1 MSASANANDLAN
13 DLAIVRTVA
22 DLRRAVADLRKAGR
36 TIGLVPT
43 MGALHEGHVS
53 LVKGALDRGDVPVTS
68 IFVNPTQFGPKED
81 FSAYPRD
88 EEGDF
93 ARLREAGCRIAY
105 APTKDEMYPGEQLT
119 TVTVAGITDGLCGP
133 LRPGHFQG
141 VATVVA
147 KLLLMAMPDR
157 AYFGEKD
164 YQQLQVIKRM
174 VRDLAMPFE
183 IVGMPTVRE
192 RDGLAMS
199 SRNRYL
205 SAEERTRAL
214 GMYRQLVDGRRHGAR
229 RQEVLLRGHGRS
241 VPGAA
246 RRRLRHRRVFHRR
259 RCRQPEAARARH
271 GAGPRH
277 RRRPPRSHAP
287 DRQPGCL
294 SKSSLP
300 SCWSCRRPGRPW
312 RAVGRHG
319 HGSPWRALPASFSGL
334 AETRS
339 AHLTASHQ

>member
-1 MSASANANDLAN
+1 MNTPIDHGL
-13 DLAIVRTVA
+13 LVVRSVA
-22 DLRRAVADLRKAGR
+22 DLRRAVAGYRKAGR

-53 LVKGALDRGDVPVTS
+53 LVKGALARGDVPVTS

-93 ARLREAGCRIAY
+93 AKLREAGCRIVF
-105 APTKDEMYPGEQLT
+105 APTKEEMYPGEQLT

-147 KLLLMAMPDR
+147 KLMLMAMPDR
-157 AYFGEKD
+157 AFFGEKD

-174 VRDLAMPFE
+174 VQDLAMPFE

-192 RDGLAMS
+192 ADGLAMS

-205 SAEERTRAL
+205 SAAERTVAL
-214 GMYRQLVDGRRHGAR
+214 GMYRQLVKVADTVRDGKISCSEAAAAASQALRDGGFDIVEYFTVVDAENLKPLEHVAGPAR
-229 RQEVLLRGHGRS
+229 VIS
-241 VPGAA
+241 AA
-246 RRRLRHRRVFHRR
+246 RLGRTRLI
-259 RCRQPEAARARH
+259 
-271 GAGPRH
+271 
-277 RRRPPRSHAP
+277 
-287 DRQPGCL
+287 DNL
-294 SKSSLP
+294 
-300 SCWSCRRPGRPW
+300 
-312 RAVGRHG
+312 AV
-319 HGSPWRALPASFSGL
+319 
-334 AETRS
+334 
-339 AHLTASHQ
+339 

>member
-1 MSASANANDLAN
+1 MSAVNQVNTSSDPIEDTGL
-13 DLAIVRTVA
+13 LVVRTVA
-22 DLRRAVADLRKAGR
+22 DLRRCVAEFRKAGR

-93 ARLREAGCRIAY
+93 AKLREAGCRIAY
-105 APTKDEMYPGEQLT
+105 APSKEEMYPGEQLT

-192 RDGLAMS
+192 ADGLAMS

-205 SAEERTRAL
+205 STEERAKAL
-214 GMYRQLVDGRRHGAR
+214 GLYRQLVTVADAVRDGKKSCTEATAAASQALRDGGFDIIEYFTVVDAESLKPLERVAGPAR
-229 RQEVLLRGHGRS
+229 VIS
-241 VPGAA
+241 AA
-246 RRRLRHRRVFHRR
+246 RLGRTRLI
-259 RCRQPEAARARH
+259 
-271 GAGPRH
+271 
-277 RRRPPRSHAP
+277 
-287 DRQPGCL
+287 DNL
-294 SKSSLP
+294 
-300 SCWSCRRPGRPW
+300 
-312 RAVGRHG
+312 AV
-319 HGSPWRALPASFSGL
+319 
-334 AETRS
+334 
-339 AHLTASHQ
+339 

>member
-1 MSASANANDLAN
+1 VLNQRIMSEAANEH

-22 DLRRAVADLRKAGR
+22 ELRRCVAEFRKAGR

-53 LVKGALDRGDVPVTS
+53 LVKGAIDRGDVPVTS

-93 ARLREAGCRIAY
+93 AKLREAGCRIAY
-105 APTKDEMYPGEQLT
+105 APSKDEMYPGEQLT

-141 VATVVA
+141 VATVVS

-192 RDGLAMS
+192 ADGLAMS

-205 SAEERTRAL
+205 SAEERVKAL
-214 GMYRQLVDGRRHGAR
+214 GMYPQLVTVADTVRDGKASCAEATAAASQALRDGGFDIVEYFTVVDAESLQPLERVAGPAR
-229 RQEVLLRGHGRS
+229 VIA
-241 VPGAA
+241 AA
-246 RRRLRHRRVFHRR
+246 RLGRTRLI
-259 RCRQPEAARARH
+259 
-271 GAGPRH
+271 
-277 RRRPPRSHAP
+277 
-287 DRQPGCL
+287 DNL
-294 SKSSLP
+294 
-300 SCWSCRRPGRPW
+300 
-312 RAVGRHG
+312 AV
-319 HGSPWRALPASFSGL
+319 
-334 AETRS
+334 
-339 AHLTASHQ
+339 

>member
-1 MSASANANDLAN
+1 MSAVNQVNTSSDPIEDTGL
-13 DLAIVRTVA
+13 LVVRTVA
-22 DLRRAVADLRKAGR
+22 DLRRCVAEFRKAGR

-93 ARLREAGCRIAY
+93 AKLREAGCRIAY
-105 APTKDEMYPGEQLT
+105 APSKEEMYPGEQLT

-147 KLLLMAMPDR
+147 KLLLVAMPDR

-192 RDGLAMS
+192 ADGLAMS

-205 SAEERTRAL
+205 STEERAKAL
-214 GMYRQLVDGRRHGAR
+214 GLYRQLVTVADAVRDGKKSCTEATAAASQALRDGGFDIIEYFTVVDAESLKPLERVAGPAR
-229 RQEVLLRGHGRS
+229 VIA
-241 VPGAA
+241 AA
-246 RRRLRHRRVFHRR
+246 RLGRTRLI
-259 RCRQPEAARARH
+259 
-271 GAGPRH
+271 
-277 RRRPPRSHAP
+277 
-287 DRQPGCL
+287 DNL
-294 SKSSLP
+294 
-300 SCWSCRRPGRPW
+300 
-312 RAVGRHG
+312 AV
-319 HGSPWRALPASFSGL
+319 
-334 AETRS
+334 
-339 AHLTASHQ
+339 

>member
-1 MSASANANDLAN
+1 MIAKVPRQFHSGEYRLMIKDSQPQERGLAV
-13 DLAIVRTVA
+13 VRTVA
-22 DLRRAVADLRKAGR
+22 ELRKAVSAFR
-36 TIGLVPT
+36 TAGHTVGLVPT

-53 LVKGALDRGDVPVTS
+53 LVKGALERGDVPVTS

-93 ARLREAGCRIAY
+93 DKLRDAGCRIAF
-105 APTKDEMYPGEQLT
+105 APSKDEMYRGEQLT

-141 VATVVA
+141 VATVVS

-174 VRDLAMPFE
+174 VSDLSMPFE

-192 RDGLAMS
+192 ADGLAMS

-205 SAEERTRAL
+205 SAEERTKAL
-214 GMYRQLVDGRRHGAR
+214 GMYRQLVKVADTVRDGKASCAEATAAASQALRDGGFDIVEYFTVVDAESLKPLERVAGPAR
-229 RQEVLLRGHGRS
+229 VIA
-241 VPGAA
+241 AA
-246 RRRLRHRRVFHRR
+246 RLGRTRLI
-259 RCRQPEAARARH
+259 
-271 GAGPRH
+271 
-277 RRRPPRSHAP
+277 
-287 DRQPGCL
+287 DNL
-294 SKSSLP
+294 
-300 SCWSCRRPGRPW
+300 
-312 RAVGRHG
+312 AV
-319 HGSPWRALPASFSGL
+319 
-334 AETRS
+334 
-339 AHLTASHQ
+339 

>member
-1 MSASANANDLAN
+1 MSESANEH

-22 DLRRAVADLRKAGR
+22 DLRRLVAEFRKAGR

-93 ARLREAGCRIAY
+93 AKLRAAGCRIAY
-105 APTKDEMYPGEQLT
+105 APSKEEMYPGEQLT

-157 AYFGEKD
+157 AFFGEKD

-192 RDGLAMS
+192 ADGLAMS

-205 SAEERTRAL
+205 SAEERAKAL
-214 GMYRQLVDGRRHGAR
+214 GMYRQLVTVADAVRDGNKSCTEAAAAAAQALRDGGFDIVEYFTVVDAESLRPLERVTGPAR
-229 RQEVLLRGHGRS
+229 VIA
-241 VPGAA
+241 AA
-246 RRRLRHRRVFHRR
+246 RLGRTRLI
-259 RCRQPEAARARH
+259 
-271 GAGPRH
+271 
-277 RRRPPRSHAP
+277 
-287 DRQPGCL
+287 DNL
-294 SKSSLP
+294 
-300 SCWSCRRPGRPW
+300 
-312 RAVGRHG
+312 AV
-319 HGSPWRALPASFSGL
+319 
-334 AETRS
+334 
-339 AHLTASHQ
+339 

>member
-1 MSASANANDLAN
+1 MNTPTDHGL
-13 DLAIVRTVA
+13 LVVRSVA
-22 DLRRAVADLRKAGR
+22 DLRRAVAGYRKAGR

-53 LVKGALDRGDVPVTS
+53 LVKGALARGDVPVTS

-93 ARLREAGCRIAY
+93 AKLREAGCRIVF
-105 APTKDEMYPGEQLT
+105 APTKEEMYPGEQLT

-147 KLLLMAMPDR
+147 KLMLMAMPDR
-157 AYFGEKD
+157 AFFGEKD

-174 VRDLAMPFE
+174 VQDLAMPFE

-192 RDGLAMS
+192 ADGLAMS

-205 SAEERTRAL
+205 SAAERTVAL
-214 GMYRQLVDGRRHGAR
+214 GMYRQLVKVADTVRDGKISCSEAAAAASQALRDGGFDIVEYFTVVDAENLKPLEHVAGPAR
-229 RQEVLLRGHGRS
+229 VIS
-241 VPGAA
+241 AA
-246 RRRLRHRRVFHRR
+246 RLGRTRLI
-259 RCRQPEAARARH
+259 
-271 GAGPRH
+271 
-277 RRRPPRSHAP
+277 
-287 DRQPGCL
+287 DNL
-294 SKSSLP
+294 
-300 SCWSCRRPGRPW
+300 
-312 RAVGRHG
+312 AV
-319 HGSPWRALPASFSGL
+319 
-334 AETRS
+334 
-339 AHLTASHQ
+339 